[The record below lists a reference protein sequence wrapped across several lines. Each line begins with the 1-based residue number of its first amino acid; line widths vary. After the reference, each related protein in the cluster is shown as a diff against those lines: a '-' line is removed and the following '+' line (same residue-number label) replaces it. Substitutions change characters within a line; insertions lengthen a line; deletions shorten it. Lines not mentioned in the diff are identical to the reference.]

1 MSLVFLLRSA
11 ALSSLFAAL
20 ASAHVLVPFS
30 RQRNHA
36 VLPRS
41 ADANSHLVPVAASGH
56 VFVVNV
62 TVGTPPQPLSLLLA
76 PSSPHTWV
84 PQADAMPCL
93 TGYDALAGF
102 SPDDGSTT
110 ACRWGALDV
119 PKSSTTKTV
128 EQKFLNFVVAY
139 TDTINVSGVN
149 MTEKLVV
156 GDIEIDDFALGL
168 VTTTS
173 NNQWIGMLGLGN
185 DATTTFPRNSN
196 KYRPNFIDRLVG
208 ARKITTQAYSIW
220 LNDAEGDSGNL
231 LLGAIDTSRFEGD
244 LIRLNAAEPLDVF
257 PSAFRVA
264 VANVKIDDKTLA
276 PTAPPLV
283 ASLSPAETFSFL
295 PDGLVEDIMAAA
307 GATWNTALE
316 RATLPCDAGA
326 KKPKTAI
333 RVQLEGPRGPVL
345 EVRLA
350 DLVVPQ
356 IVSHWELAFA
366 HLARLPRN
374 TCLLGVQKLRA
385 LRSPDKAPHYNIGSA
400 LLRRTY
406 LVFDVANKDVA
417 LAPVKASSSSPP
429 TILPFATRGARIPSS
444 KLYCAGPDPCVES
457 AQTATSHFELDPES
471 ESSSGSGSSGGSSPN
486 TTGSDTSPSSSS
498 NRSKIIIGVAVPLL
512 VLAIA
517 GAIIFLLIRRRRQRR
532 LREAQVQNV
541 FGPTTTL
548 SGTRSTSR
556 VGKESD
562 LDADGTDESSYR
574 EDEFGVKVTVSV
586 SAKVQHVKPPSP
598 PELFLGLPGALPVI
612 AEERNSGYWAE
623 GVLRGAGGSAS
634 DLSAGGSGN
643 GGGNGSGGLGGSTF
657 GTGGLG
663 ITTSDERSGSGG
675 SGSTGRKEIW
685 QEKK

>member
-30 RQRNHA
+30 RQRNPV

-41 ADANSHLVPVAASGH
+41 AEAASHQVPVAAAGH

-84 PQADAMPCL
+84 PQSDAMPCL

-128 EQKFLNFVVAY
+128 EQKYLNFVVAY

-168 VTTTS
+168 VTSTS

-196 KYRPNFIDRLVG
+196 KYRPNFIDRLV
-208 ARKITTQAYSIW
+208 ASRRIASQAYSIW
-220 LNDAEGDSGNL
+220 LDDAEGDSGNL
-231 LLGAIDTSRFEGD
+231 LLGAIDTSRYEGD
-244 LIRLNAAEPLDVF
+244 LIRLNAAEPLDIF

-264 VANVKIDDKTLA
+264 LASVQIDDKTLA
-276 PTAPPLV
+276 PSVPPVV
-283 ASLSPAETFSFL
+283 ASLSPAETFSYL
-295 PDGLVEDIMAAA
+295 PDGLVEDIMTAA
-307 GATWNTALE
+307 GATWNTPLE
-316 RATLPCDAGA
+316 RATVPCDAGA
-326 KKPKTAI
+326 KKPNTKI
-333 RVQLEGPRGPVL
+333 RLQLEGPSGPVL

-350 DLVVPQ
+350 DLVIPQ
-356 IVSHWELAFA
+356 IVSHWELAYA
-366 HLARLPRN
+366 NLARLPRN

-385 LRSPDKAPHYNIGSA
+385 LRSPDKAPHYNLGSA

-406 LVFDVANKDVA
+406 LVFDAANKDVA
-417 LAPVKASSSSPP
+417 LAPVKAAPGPP
-429 TILPFATRGARIPSS
+429 AILPFAARGARIPSS
-444 KLYCAGPDPCVES
+444 RLYCAGPGPCVES
-457 AQTATSHFELDPES
+457 AQSTASHFDLDPES
-471 ESSSGSGSSGGSSPN
+471 SSGGSGSGSSSGGSTSPSNSTPSSSPN
-486 TTGSDTSPSSSS
+486 KTKT
-498 NRSKIIIGVAVPLL
+498 IAIAVVIPLV

-517 GAIIFLLIRRRRQRR
+517 GILIFFLLRRRRR
-532 LREAQVQNV
+532 LRERQVQNV
-541 FGPTTTL
+541 FGPNATTS
-548 SGTRSTSR
+548 SGARSTSR

-562 LDADGTDESSYR
+562 NDGETDESSYR

-586 SAKVQHVKPPSP
+586 SAKVSHVKPPSP

-623 GVLRGAGGSAS
+623 GVLRGAS
-634 DLSAGGSGN
+634 GGSGS
-643 GGGNGSGGLGGSTF
+643 GSLGSGLGAGLG
-657 GTGGLG
+657 
-663 ITTSDERSGSGG
+663 DERSGSGG
-675 SGSTGRKEIW
+675 SGSTGRKEVW

>member
-30 RQRNHA
+30 RQRNPV

-41 ADANSHLVPVAASGH
+41 AEAASSHQVPVAAAGH

-84 PQADAMPCL
+84 PQSDAMPCL

-128 EQKFLNFVVAY
+128 EQKYLNFVVAY

-156 GDIEIDDFALGL
+156 GDMEIDDFALGL
-168 VTTTS
+168 VTSTS

-196 KYRPNFIDRLVG
+196 KYRPNFIDRLV
-208 ARKITTQAYSIW
+208 ASRRIASQAYSIW
-220 LNDAEGDSGNL
+220 LDDAEGNSGNL
-231 LLGAIDTSRFEGD
+231 LLGAVDTSRYEGD

-264 VANVKIDDKTLA
+264 LSSVQIDDKALA
-276 PTAPPLV
+276 PTVPPVV
-283 ASLSPAETFSFL
+283 ASLSPAETFSYL

-307 GATWNTALE
+307 GATWNTPLE
-316 RATLPCDAGA
+316 RATVPCDAGA
-326 KKPKTAI
+326 KKPNTKI
-333 RVQLEGPRGPVL
+333 RLRLEGPSGPVL

-356 IVSHWELAFA
+356 IVSHWELAYA
-366 HLARLPRN
+366 NLARLPRN

-385 LRSPDKAPHYNIGSA
+385 LRSPDKAPHYNLGSA

-406 LVFDVANKDVA
+406 LVFDAANKDVA
-417 LAPVKASSSSPP
+417 LAPVKAAPAGP
-429 TILPFATRGARIPSS
+429 ATILPFSARGARIPSS
-444 KLYCAGPDPCVES
+444 RLYCAGPGPCAES
-457 AQTATSHFELDPES
+457 AQSTTSHFDLDPETPGG
-471 ESSSGSGSSGGSSPN
+471 SGSGSGSGSTSPSDTTPSSSPN
-486 TTGSDTSPSSSS
+486 RTKT
-498 NRSKIIIGVAVPLL
+498 IAIGVAVPVV

-517 GAIIFLLIRRRRQRR
+517 GIIAFFLLRRRRL
-532 LREAQVQNV
+532 LRERQVQNV
-541 FGPTTTL
+541 FGPNATTS
-548 SGTRSTSR
+548 SGARSTSR
-556 VGKESD
+556 VGKESEHSSGH
-562 LDADGTDESSYR
+562 DGETDESSYR

-586 SAKVQHVKPPSP
+586 SAKVSHVKPPSP

-623 GVLRGAGGSAS
+623 GVLRGAASGGSS
-634 DLSAGGSGN
+634 GSLGSG
-643 GGGNGSGGLGGSTF
+643 LGVG
-657 GTGGLG
+657 
-663 ITTSDERSGSGG
+663 DERGGSGG
-675 SGSTGRKEIW
+675 SGSTGRKEVW

>member
-11 ALSSLFAAL
+11 ALFATL
-20 ASAHVLVPFS
+20 VSAHVLVPFS
-30 RQRNHA
+30 RQRNPV

-41 ADANSHLVPVAASGH
+41 PEAATSHQVPVAAAGH

-84 PQADAMPCL
+84 PQSDAMPCL

-128 EQKFLNFVVAY
+128 EQKYLNFVVAY

-156 GDIEIDDFALGL
+156 GDIEVDDFALGL
-168 VTTTS
+168 VTSTS

-196 KYRPNFIDRLVG
+196 KYRPNFIDRLV
-208 ARKITTQAYSIW
+208 ASRRITSQAYSIW
-220 LNDAEGDSGNL
+220 LDDAEGNSGNL

-244 LIRLNAAEPLDVF
+244 LIRLNAAEPLDIF

-264 VANVKIDDKTLA
+264 LSSVQIDDKTLA
-276 PTAPPLV
+276 PTVPPVV
-283 ASLSPAETFSFL
+283 ASLSPAETFSYL

-307 GATWNTALE
+307 GATWNTPLE
-316 RATLPCDAGA
+316 RATVPCDAGA
-326 KKPKTAI
+326 KKPNTKI
-333 RVQLEGPRGPVL
+333 RLQLEGPSGPVL

-350 DLVVPQ
+350 DLVIPQ
-356 IVSHWELAFA
+356 IVTHWELAYA
-366 HLARLPRN
+366 SLARLPRN

-385 LRSPDKAPHYNIGSA
+385 LRSPDKAPHYNLGSA

-406 LVFDVANKDVA
+406 LVFDAANKDVA
-417 LAPVKASSSSPP
+417 LAPVKAALGPP
-429 TILPFATRGARIPSS
+429 TILPFAARGARIPSS
-444 KLYCAGPDPCVES
+444 RLYCAGPGPCVES
-457 AQTATSHFELDPES
+457 AQSPTSHFDLDPES
-471 ESSSGSGSSGGSSPN
+471 SSGGSGSSGSTTSSTTPSSPN
-486 TTGSDTSPSSSS
+486 KTKT
-498 NRSKIIIGVAVPLL
+498 IAIAVAIPLV

-517 GAIIFLLIRRRRQRR
+517 GITAFFLLRRRRR
-532 LREAQVQNV
+532 LRERQVQNV
-541 FGPTTTL
+541 FGPNNATTS
-548 SGTRSTSR
+548 SGARSTSR

-562 LDADGTDESSYR
+562 HDGETDESSYR

-586 SAKVQHVKPPSP
+586 SAKVSHVKPPSP

-623 GVLRGAGGSAS
+623 GVLRGASGGSS
-634 DLSAGGSGN
+634 GSL
-643 GGGNGSGGLGGSTF
+643 GSGLGG
-657 GTGGLG
+657 G
-663 ITTSDERSGSGG
+663 DERGGSGG
-675 SGSTGRKEIW
+675 SGSTGRKEVW

>member
-11 ALSSLFAAL
+11 ALSSLFFAL

-30 RQRNHA
+30 RQRNP

-41 ADANSHLVPVAASGH
+41 AEAGSPQVPVAASGH

-93 TGYDALAGF
+93 TGYEALAGF

-128 EQKFLNFVVAY
+128 EQKYLNFVVAY
-139 TDTINVSGVN
+139 TDTINVNGVN

-168 VTTTS
+168 VSSMS

-196 KYRPNFIDRLVG
+196 KYRPNFIDRLV
-208 ARKITTQAYSIW
+208 ASRRIASQAYSIW
-220 LNDAEGDSGNL
+220 LDDAEGTSGNL
-231 LLGAIDTSRFEGD
+231 LLGAVDTSRYEGD
-244 LIRLNAAEPLDVF
+244 LIRLNAAEPLDIF

-264 VANVKIDDKTLA
+264 LASVQIDDKTLA
-276 PTAPPLV
+276 PTVPPVV
-283 ASLSPAETFSFL
+283 ASLSPAETFSYL

-307 GATWNTALE
+307 GATWNTPLE
-316 RATLPCDAGA
+316 RATVPCDAGT
-326 KKPKTAI
+326 KKPKTVI
-333 RVQLEGPRGPVL
+333 RLQLEGPSGPVL

-350 DLVVPQ
+350 DLVIPQ
-356 IVSHWELAFA
+356 IVSHWELAYA
-366 HLARLPRN
+366 SLARLPRN

-385 LRSPDKAPHYNIGSA
+385 NRSPDKAPHYNLGSA

-406 LVFDVANKDVA
+406 LVFDAANKDVA
-417 LAPVKASSSSPP
+417 LAPVKAAPGPP
-429 TILPFATRGARIPSS
+429 TILPFAARGARIPSS
-444 KLYCAGPDPCVES
+444 RLYCAGPDPCVES
-457 AQTATSHFELDPES
+457 APSTASHFDLDPS
-471 ESSSGSGSSGGSSPN
+471 TPGGSGSGSGSGTSGTSP
-486 TTGSDTSPSSSS
+486 SDATPSSSS
-498 NRSKIIIGVAVPLL
+498 NRTKTIIIGVVVPLV
-512 VLAIA
+512 VLAVA
-517 GAIIFLLIRRRRQRR
+517 GVAAFFLIRRRRR
-532 LREAQVQNV
+532 LRDRQ
-541 FGPTTTL
+541 
-548 SGTRSTSR
+548 
-556 VGKESD
+556 ESD
-562 LDADGTDESSYR
+562 SGHDGETDESSYR

-586 SAKVQHVKPPSP
+586 SAKVSHVKPPSP

-612 AEERNSGYWAE
+612 AEERNSGYWGDA
-623 GVLRGAGGSAS
+623 VLRGASGR
-634 DLSAGGSGN
+634 SAGGSG
-643 GGGNGSGGLGGSTF
+643 
-657 GTGGLG
+657 
-663 ITTSDERSGSGG
+663 
-675 SGSTGRKEIW
+675 
-685 QEKK
+685 